1 MYCCTCSLQSSTLNG
16 KDWGWAFALWALMLA
31 IRAAGIALLYPLC
44 SRLGYGGFGPQG
56 RLRVLKAELAEG
68 IRSFQQVLVSR
79 ARLHC

>member
-1 MYCCTCSLQSSTLNG
+1 MISFPGAPVCDPLQSSTLNG

-56 RLRVLKAELAEG
+56 RAGVLGGWE
-68 IRSFQQVLVSR
+68 
-79 ARLHC
+79 RLNGLESIL